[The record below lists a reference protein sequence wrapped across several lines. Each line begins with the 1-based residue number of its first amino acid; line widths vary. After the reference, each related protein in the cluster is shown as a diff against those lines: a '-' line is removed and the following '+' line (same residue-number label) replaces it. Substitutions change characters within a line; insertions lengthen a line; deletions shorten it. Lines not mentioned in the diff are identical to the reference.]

1 MFKLVGVIALG
12 LSLTACETIKTG
24 QTVYDAEGNMYE
36 KQLIVHYPLCTGSC
50 AERVKTQK

>member
-1 MFKLVGVIALG
+1 MFKFACVLALG

-36 KQLIVHYPLCTGSC
+36 RQLIVHYPLCVGSC
-50 AERVKTQK
+50 AERVKGQK